1 MPRFWFTKSVPFH
14 KLILNVSAAQVP
26 KQQPAPTYHQ
36 AARCRHSCRRI
47 KRRDIMAESKV
58 VRPGDCSC
66 SCFKEAVCIDAE
78 RIYDSCSD
86 KDCLEDLQVFF
97 SDKTQPIIDK
107 AASIKCKKVKVLN
120 VCVDVESVPFNKG
133 FYSVDMTFY
142 FLVELSVYLSPGTPA
157 VNCCGISYFSKKVI
171 LYGSEANARVFS
183 SHTGCCNGNEQLTA
197 MPNAVVQ
204 IVDQIGRAHV

>member
-1 MPRFWFTKSVPFH
+1 MSCFWFTKSVPFH

-78 RIYDSCSD
+78 RIYDSCS
-86 KDCLEDLQVFF
+86 E
-97 SDKTQPIIDK
+97 
-107 AASIKCKKVKVLN
+107 
-120 VCVDVESVPFNKG
+120 
-133 FYSVDMTFY
+133 
-142 FLVELSVYLSPGTPA
+142 
-157 VNCCGISYFSKKVI
+157 
-171 LYGSEANARVFS
+171 
-183 SHTGCCNGNEQLTA
+183 
-197 MPNAVVQ
+197 
-204 IVDQIGRAHV
+204 